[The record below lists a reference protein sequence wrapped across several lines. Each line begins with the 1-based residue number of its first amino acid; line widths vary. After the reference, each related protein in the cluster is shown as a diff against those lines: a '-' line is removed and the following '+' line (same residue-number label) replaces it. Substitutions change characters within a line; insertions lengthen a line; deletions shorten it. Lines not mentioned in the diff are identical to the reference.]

1 MNDRSTASAKMRPRA
16 AYALSPERT
25 HHVFAAAHF
34 QRLAELCDIQDAV
47 PLQQFDDGRAAA
59 LLADTEI
66 LITGWGC
73 AQIGADM
80 LARAPKLRLIAH
92 AAGTVKT
99 FIAPEIFAAGIQVT
113 HAAAANALP
122 VAEFTLAAI
131 LFANKRVLRFRELY
145 AESKATRR
153 VMSLADAPIGN
164 YGKAIG
170 IVGASRIGRRVIEL
184 LRPFDVEILLHDPF
198 VTPAEATALGVA
210 LLELDELIRRC
221 DILSLHAPSVEAT
234 RHMIDARRLSLLRE
248 GATLIN
254 TARGSLIDHAALEAE
269 LASGRID
276 AIIDVTEPEVLPA
289 DSPLYTLPNV
299 MLTPHVAGAL
309 GSERE
314 RLGALVVE
322 EIERYARGEPL
333 HYGIDPSALERIA

>member
-1 MNDRSTASAKMRPRA
+1 MNERPTMPPQKRPRA
-16 AYALSPERT
+16 VYAFSPERT
-25 HHVFAAAHF
+25 RHVFAAAHHH
-34 QRLAELCDIQDAV
+34 RLAELCDIPDAV
-47 PLQQFDDGRAAA
+47 PLQQFGDARAAQ
-59 LLADTEI
+59 LLADAEI

-73 AQIGADM
+73 PPIGADM

-131 LFANKRVLRFRELY
+131 LFANKRVLRFGQLY
-145 AESKATRR
+145 AESKATRQA
-153 VMSLADAPIGN
+153 MSLADEPIGN
-164 YGKAIG
+164 YAKAIG

-184 LRPFDVEILLHDPF
+184 LKPFDFDILLHDPF
-198 VTPAEATALGVA
+198 VTPVEAQELGVT
-210 LLELDELIRRC
+210 LLELDELIRRS

-234 RHMIDARRLSLLRE
+234 RHMIDARRLSLLRD

-254 TARGSLIDHAALEAE
+254 TARGALVDHAALEAE
-269 LASGRID
+269 LVSGRID

-289 DSPLYTLPNV
+289 ASPLYALPNV
-299 MLTPHVAGAL
+299 LLTPHVAGAL

-314 RLGALVVE
+314 RLGALITD
-322 EIERYARGEPL
+322 EIERFVRGEPL
-333 HYGIDPSALERIA
+333 QHGIDPAVLERIA